1 MAENWEPGMEF
12 SQKNVSFLGPLAEF
26 QSQGIAETAG
36 AGGGG
41 LPFLLGSGLSPPG
54 TWDTLGMGDPLPG
67 ARELER
73 FAQREEE
80 E

>member
-1 MAENWEPGMEF
+1 MEF

-36 AGGGG
+36 ARGEG
-41 LPFLLGSGLSPPG
+41 LPFLLGSGPLASRDMGHPGHGRPSPG
-54 TWDTLGMGDPLPG
+54 SQG
-67 ARELER
+67 AGEC

-80 E
+80 